1 MRALVAIVWLIAS
14 ALPAAATE
22 VSAGEL
28 DAAPDGWNGLEVTV
42 VGEVVGDYSVRRES
56 VWVQLND
63 DPYVSEPLSE
73 SGRLQ
78 GTNVSV
84 GVRLPSDL
92 FSEAWGPP
100 GSYRVRG
107 PVLAVT
113 GVFRYADPSTG
124 GETFVDAAV
133 IELIEPALAL
143 EAPPSEMGLLLA
155 AVVMMALGGGLWGRS
170 RWRLRNPKE

>member
-1 MRALVAIVWLIAS
+1 MRVLVAMVWMIAF

-42 VGEVVGDYSVRRES
+42 VGEVVGDYSVRKEW

-78 GTNVSV
+78 GANVSV

-92 FSEAWGPP
+92 FSETWGPP

-113 GVFRYADPSTG
+113 GVFRYADPATG
-124 GETFVDAAV
+124 GETFVDATEV
-133 IELIEPALAL
+133 ELLEPALAL
-143 EAPPSEMGLLLA
+143 EAPPSEMGLLFA
-155 AVVMMALGGGLWGRS
+155 AVAMMAFGGGLWGRA
-170 RWRLRNPKE
+170 RWRLLNPKE